1 MFLINVLSNYGHS
14 KAMRNEDSD
23 EVSSAV
29 KSDRCIPMRVFI
41 SEAARKATYN
51 SSDAARIK
59 NV

>member
-1 MFLINVLSNYGHS
+1 MFLIKVLSNYGYS

-23 EVSSAV
+23 EVSSTV
-29 KSDRCIPMRVFI
+29 KSDQCIPMRVFI